1 MNAKVY
7 LKFVPILILFSCSTS
22 SVGVFEKRKHLKG
35 WHFKKNKKFMLGD
48 GSLNNK
54 KEFKASDRRM
64 KMQDSKLAAQ
74 SLSEVNDLKILAF
87 KQQLTLDTFKIS
99 SISLT
104 KSPFFKIP
112 KSNDLSNNLNISKKV
127 ETLIKAPLKSILISS
142 TTEKNL
148 NYSHQNIQKRTTSK
162 LWNYNSAFFLIFFTP
177 MLFVGK
183 KSRELQH
190 WAAKNTAKSRSLL
203 TGLKIGLAGTAV
215 GLGYLTEAP
224 LSQSHLLISASGIAL
239 SYGFWEYFKTQ
250 KTLNSFRKI
259 ALLSAVNTSTSFGF
273 YTLGGMLSSPMQF
286 SSWSF
291 SNGLMQSAVEVT
303 ENENL
308 YSGIEIIFGILIL
321 TVFAAALI
329 TVISFLSCTLICSG
343 IETAGIAL
351 LIVGVYFTIVFY
363 IYLLLK
369 LFRKKGGEDIWSIPK
384 TLLMTLLIL
393 SGLAVLVFG
402 IGLLGGAYG

>member
-1 MNAKVY
+1 MF
-7 LKFVPILILFSCSTS
+7 LLFSCSTS

-35 WHFKKNKKFMLGD
+35 WHFKKNNKFILGG
-48 GSLNNK
+48 GSIKNR
-54 KEFKASDRRM
+54 KELKTSDRRL
-64 KMQDSKLAAQ
+64 KIQNSNLAAE
-74 SLSEVNDLKILAF
+74 SMSEVKDLKTLIL
-87 KQQLTLDTFKIS
+87 KQESTLDTFEIS

-112 KSNDLSNNLNISKKV
+112 QPNALSNNLNVSKKK
-127 ETLIKAPLKSILISS
+127 ETLVKAPLDLMPIASS
-142 TTEKNL
+142 TEKNH
-148 NYSHQNIQKRTTSK
+148 NYSVGNNEKRTTSK
-162 LWNYNSAFFLIFFTP
+162 LWNYNNAFFLFFLTP
-177 MLFVGK
+177 MLFIGK
-183 KSRELQH
+183 KSREVQH

-273 YTLGGMLSSPMQF
+273 YTLGGMLSSAMQF

-291 SNGLMQSAVEVT
+291 SNGLMQSATEVI

-308 YSGIEIIFGILIL
+308 YSGIEIVFGILIL

-343 IETAGIAL
+343 IEAAGVML
-351 LIVGVYFTIVFY
+351 LIVGVYFTLVFY
-363 IYLLLK
+363 IYLILK
-369 LFRKKGGEDIWSIPK
+369 LFRKKGGGDVWSIPK
-384 TLLMTLLIL
+384 TLLMTLFIL
-393 SGLAVLVFG
+393 SGLAALVFG